1 MDNIN
6 FYLPDFYYNFKLNV
20 LFIDLWHKQ
29 PQVFCPGVSIKA
41 VYGAYPPAIWNGGR
55 CMSGYTSYENMVN
68 TLKAYNDEG
77 VAVRY
82 TYTNCLLEYEHLSDH
97 FCNLTMKAADNG
109 MNEVIINSELLEA
122 YIRENYPNFNLIS
135 STTKRLLTEG
145 DIAAELQKD
154 YSLIVLDYALNN
166 RDKILFSEDHVVCQN
181 AGRFELLLNA
191 YCQDDC
197 PIRKRHYR
205 QLSAQQLGF
214 NEQTPDF
221 EACCHI
227 GEDFY
232 SVMEKRKRFIT
243 AEDLY
248 SKYYN
253 AGYRHFKIEG
263 RTMKMPDILE
273 SYIYYMVQPQYRDK
287 IRLQALRQLL

>member
-1 MDNIN
+1 MDSIN
-6 FYLPDFYYNFKLNV
+6 FYLPDFYYNFKLNM
-20 LFIDLWHKQ
+20 LFIDLLNKQ
-29 PQVFCPGVSIKA
+29 PHVFFPGVKIKA
-41 VYGAYPPAIWNGGR
+41 VYGAFPPAIWNGGR
-55 CMSGYTSYENMVN
+55 CMPGYTSYENMVN

-77 VAVRY
+77 VSVRY
-82 TYTNCLLEYEHLSDH
+82 TYTNCLLEEKHLSDH
-97 FCNLTMKAADNG
+97 FCNLTMQAADNC

-122 YIRENYPNFNLIS
+122 YIRENYPSFNLIS
-135 STTKRLLTEG
+135 STTKRLLTEE
-145 DIAAELQKD
+145 DIATELQKD
-154 YSLIVLDYALNN
+154 YSLIVLDYAFNN

-197 PIRKRHYR
+197 PIRKRHYK

-232 SVMEKRKRFIT
+232 SVMEKRKGFIHV
-243 AEDLY
+243 EDLY
-248 SKYYN
+248 TKYYD

-263 RTMKMPDILE
+263 RTMKMVDILE
-273 SYIYYMVQPQYRDK
+273 SYIYYMIQPQYRDK